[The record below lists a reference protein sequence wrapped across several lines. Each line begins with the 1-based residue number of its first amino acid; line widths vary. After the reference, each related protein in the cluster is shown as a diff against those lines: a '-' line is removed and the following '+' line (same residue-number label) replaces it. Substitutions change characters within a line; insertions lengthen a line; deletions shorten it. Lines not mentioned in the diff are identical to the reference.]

1 VEYNAYSASSI
12 DSLKSASVLLTMLP
26 MLMVYP
32 WIQRHFTKGTLIGGV
47 KE

>member
-1 VEYNAYSASSI
+1 
-12 DSLKSASVLLTMLP
+12 VLLTMLP

-32 WIQRHFTKGTLIGGV
+32 WIQRYFTKGTLLGAV